1 VKDDRGRG
9 RQPGAVDLD
18 VHGIVGVRLVHASAE
33 DVATVTRQLGVR
45 EVALERKPEILVQYV
60 DRLRSTVNFRSI
72 GLDDAGFDDDAFYVL
87 RGRGKTRTAARI
99 SFEHIGDQVEIV
111 CESGSG
117 AVPLLVPIVNLTALA
132 KGFVPVH
139 ASAFSYRGAGV
150 LITGWTKGGKTE
162 TLLGFMAN
170 GATYIGDEWVYVRA
184 DGGRMYGLPQPITLW
199 DWHLDDLPRFRAGLG
214 WRGRS
219 KLRTSSVVQAFERLA
234 PARVVGSSTMTR
246 VLGLTSRQLYVT
258 VRPQAL
264 FGASSCAPAGNLDKV
279 FFLVSHDAPEVT
291 VEPADPDDIARRMLF
306 SLRYERLDLISHYLK
321 FRFAFPGASN
331 GLVELADELERDALP
346 QVLANKEAYAV
357 HHPFPAPIPAL
368 FDAIA
373 PLL

>member
-1 VKDDRGRG
+1 VKDDRGTERHH
-9 RQPGAVDLD
+9 GAVDLD

-33 DVATVTRQLGVR
+33 DVSTVTRQLGVR
-45 EVALERKPEILVQYV
+45 EVALERKPEILVEYSDAV
-60 DRLRSTVNFRSI
+60 RRCSRLRSI
-72 GLDDAGFDDDAFYVL
+72 GLDDAGFDDEGFYVL
-87 RGRGKTRTAARI
+87 RGRGRTRTATRI
-99 SFEHIGDQVEIV
+99 AFEHIGDQVKIV

-139 ASAFSYRGAGV
+139 ASAFSYRGTGV
-150 LITGWTKGGKTE
+150 LVTGWTKGGKTE

-184 DGGRMYGLPQPITLW
+184 DGDEMYGLPQPITLW
-199 DWHLDDLPRFRAGLG
+199 DWHLDDLPGFRAGLG

-219 KLRTSSVVQAFERLA
+219 KLRTSTVVQAFERRA

-264 FGASSCAPAGNLDKV
+264 FGATSCAPSSNLDKV
-279 FFLVSHDAPEVT
+279 FFLVSHEAPEVT
-291 VEPADPDDIARRMLF
+291 VEPVDPHDVARRMLF
-306 SLRYERLDLISHYLK
+306 SLRYERLDLVSAYLK

-331 GLVELADELERDALP
+331 EVIERADELERDALP
-346 QVLANKEAYAV
+346 QVLADKEAYAV

>member
-1 VKDDRGRG
+1 VKDVPNTR
-9 RQPGAVDLD
+9 RQHGTVDLD

-33 DVATVTRQLGVR
+33 DVSTVTWQLGVR
-45 EVALERKPEILVQYV
+45 EGTLERKPEILVEYA
-60 DRLRSTVNFRSI
+60 DSMRKSSRMRSI
-72 GLDDAGFDDDAFYVL
+72 GLDDAGFDDEGFYVL
-87 RGRGKTRTAARI
+87 RGRGRTRTATRI
-99 SFEHIGDQVEIV
+99 AFEHLGDQVKIV

-139 ASAFSYRGAGV
+139 ASAFSYNGTGV
-150 LITGWTKGGKTE
+150 LVTGWTKGGKTE

-184 DGGRMYGLPQPITLW
+184 DRDEMYGLPQPITLW
-199 DWHLDDLPRFRAGLG
+199 DWHLDDLPDFRAGLG

-219 KLRTSSVVQAFERLA
+219 KLRTSSVVQAFERRA

-291 VEPADPDDIARRMLF
+291 VEPVDPHEIARRMLF
-306 SLRYERLDLISHYLK
+306 SLRYERLDLVSAYLK
-321 FRFAFPGASN
+321 FRFAFPEASN
-331 GLVELADELERDALP
+331 DVLDRADQIERDALP
-346 QVLANKEAYAV
+346 QVLADKKAYVV